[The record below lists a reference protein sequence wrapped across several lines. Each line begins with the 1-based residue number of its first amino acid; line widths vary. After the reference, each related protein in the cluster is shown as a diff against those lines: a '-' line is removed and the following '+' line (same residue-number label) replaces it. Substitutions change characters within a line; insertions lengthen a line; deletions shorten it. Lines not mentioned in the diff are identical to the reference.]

1 MASGDEKF
9 EGIVSQVGME
19 RDENEFHNFN
29 LTVGIQLKTNKKLNL
44 LDCEKLIKQLKKD
57 LLGKNIELE
66 PVAVPCPECGKTF
79 NSELGMKQHYRLV
92 HYTKEEPTKKT
103 RRKRSKSE
111 SDDDEAKK
119 PKSKKSRKKS
129 SKKSD

>member
-1 MASGDEKF
+1 MAAGDEKL
-9 EGIVSQVGME
+9 EGVVSQVGME

-29 LTVGIQLKTNKKLNL
+29 LTVGVQLKTNKKLNL

-92 HYTKEEPTKKT
+92 HEEKEEPAKKT
-103 RRKRSKSE
+103 RRKTSKSGE
-111 SDDDEAKK
+111 DEEKK
-119 PKSKKSRKKS
+119 PKTKRSRKKS